1 MKNYTIG
8 PCPSKYLERRWAN
21 RDREIHKAKLR
32 NIKSTIRQQYQ
43 SQPYSAVHGMRNGK
57 KEAMMERK
65 YYCFLIR

>member
-1 MKNYTIG
+1 MKSYTIG

-32 NIKSTIRQQYQ
+32 NIKSTIRTQCQ
-43 SQPYSAVHGMRNGK
+43 SQPFTAIHGMRNGK

-65 YYCFLIR
+65 